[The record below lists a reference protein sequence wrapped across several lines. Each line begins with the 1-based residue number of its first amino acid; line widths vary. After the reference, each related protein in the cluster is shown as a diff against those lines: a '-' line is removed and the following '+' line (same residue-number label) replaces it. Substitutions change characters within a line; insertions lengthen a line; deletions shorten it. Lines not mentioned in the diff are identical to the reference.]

1 VEKNLTK
8 MKMKNFFLETQG
20 QFGRQL
26 RERHLETQT
35 SRQTF
40 WIFFCGLGSRTKMRI
55 LYEDEGVSRQSTRIK
70 SQI

>member
-1 VEKNLTK
+1 MEKNLTK

-40 WIFFCGLGSRTKMRI
+40 WILFLWSRITYKN
-55 LYEDEGVSRQSTRIK
+55 EDTL
-70 SQI
+70 

>member
-1 VEKNLTK
+1 MEKNLTK

-40 WIFFCGLGSRTKMRI
+40 WIFFLWSRITYKN
-55 LYEDEGVSRQSTRIK
+55 EDTL
-70 SQI
+70 

>member
-1 VEKNLTK
+1 METPVEKNLTK

-40 WIFFCGLGSRTKMRI
+40 WIFFLWSRITYKN
-55 LYEDEGVSRQSTRIK
+55 EDTL
-70 SQI
+70 